1 MIDGKKKRKEKRK
14 WKIKDRW
21 EIESKGDSGGE
32 LKRPNMK
39 KICVEKDKNNQQKRD
54 RIVQIMEG
62 VLYETL
68 WILMYKNR
76 QQQNLLNKSFKNTE

>member
-1 MIDGKKKRKEKRK
+1 MVKKKRKEKRK

-21 EIESKGDSGGE
+21 EIESKRDSGGE

>member
-1 MIDGKKKRKEKRK
+1 
-14 WKIKDRW
+14 
-21 EIESKGDSGGE
+21 
-32 LKRPNMK
+32 MK

-68 WILMYKNR
+68 WILMYKIDSN
-76 QQQNLLNKSFKNTE
+76 NIS

>member
-1 MIDGKKKRKEKRK
+1 
-14 WKIKDRW
+14 
-21 EIESKGDSGGE
+21 
-32 LKRPNMK
+32 MK

-68 WILMYKNR
+68 WILMYKIDS
-76 QQQNLLNKSFKNTE
+76 NKIS